1 MDRTVLSKV
10 SCASTAKVLVLY
22 RYNGFILVLSKRVLM
37 HVSA

>member
-22 RYNGFILVLSKRVLM
+22 RYNGFILDLYWFYQKEF
-37 HVSA
+37 